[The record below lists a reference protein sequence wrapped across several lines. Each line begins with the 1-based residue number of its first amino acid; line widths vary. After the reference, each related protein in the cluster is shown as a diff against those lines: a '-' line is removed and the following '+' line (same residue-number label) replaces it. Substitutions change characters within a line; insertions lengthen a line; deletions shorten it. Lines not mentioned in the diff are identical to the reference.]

1 MRQTRIGRAVSDI
14 EAPRVGRVVSDIE
27 VVQNRKTNV
36 RH

>member
-1 MRQTRIGRAVSDI
+1 MRQPRIGRAVSDI